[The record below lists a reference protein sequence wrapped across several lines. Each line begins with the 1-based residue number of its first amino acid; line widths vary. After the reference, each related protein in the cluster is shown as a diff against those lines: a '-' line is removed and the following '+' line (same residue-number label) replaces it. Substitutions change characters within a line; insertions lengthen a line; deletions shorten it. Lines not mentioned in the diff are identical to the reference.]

1 VARPTPGAVVS
12 GRTRLPSLE
21 DDAVVAGW
29 AADPTSPFE
38 DWSGPA
44 PSGSVPGPPAASPEG
59 GGRLTVTDGSGT
71 PVGTVSWRPVVWGPV
86 ASTAFE
92 LGISLRPQ
100 HRGHGHGT
108 RAHRL
113 LVAHLLATTSVHRV
127 QATTDVENAAEQRA
141 LERAGFRREGVL
153 REAQWRRGAYHD
165 LVMYSR
171 LRSDADGADP
181 DD

>member
-1 VARPTPGAVVS
+1 VVS
-12 GRTRLPSLE
+12 AQTRLRPPSPE
-21 DDAVVAGW
+21 DDALVAGW

-38 DWSGPA
+38 DWSGP
-44 PSGSVPGPPAASPEG
+44 PPPGSAPGPRTSPPEG
-59 GGRLTVTDGSGT
+59 GGRLMVTDGEGT
-71 PVGTVSWRPVVWGPV
+71 LIGTVSWRPVVWGPV

-100 HRGHGHGT
+100 HRGRGHGT

-113 LVAHLLATTSVHRV
+113 LVTHLLATTSVHRV
-127 QATTDVENAAEQRA
+127 QATTDVDNAAEQRA

-153 REAQWRRGAYHD
+153 RAAQWRLGAHHD

-171 LRSDADGADP
+171 LRSDPDGGDP